1 MITNTFQSVVKKS
14 NRKRN
19 KMWLNKGDECYSRS
33 MKYGLKVMTY
43 KFIQHIISENKHLQ
57 NDLLKY

>member
-1 MITNTFQSVVKKS
+1 
-14 NRKRN
+14 
-19 KMWLNKGDECYSRS
+19 MWLNKGDECYNRS

>member
-19 KMWLNKGDECYSRS
+19 KMWLNKGDECYNRS
-33 MKYGLKVMTY
+33 
-43 KFIQHIISENKHLQ
+43 NKSWFES
-57 NDLLKY
+57 NDI